1 MLSGFFAPWVYCQ
14 RVPSSVRIFLR
25 MTSRFSVVGAAQY
38 FRIGSQASPR
48 PSSYAFPFCET
59 IAVTALRARHC
70 QAKTYRRT
78 VVEYIE
84 RVALELESICE
95 GEHRRG
101 ECIE

>member
-1 MLSGFFAPWVYCQ
+1 MRVLPARSFQCQNIFADDLPVFCCRRGPVFSD
-14 RVPSSVRIFLR
+14 RVPGIAKTLFVRIPVLR
-25 MTSRFSVVGAAQY
+25 NDRSNS
-38 FRIGSQASPR
+38 
-48 PSSYAFPFCET
+48 
-59 IAVTALRARHC
+59 LRARHC

-78 VVEYIE
+78 VVEYIK